1 MRNKE
6 IESLFK
12 KSGVFK
18 WEVARKLGIHE
29 GTFSRWFRDP
39 LTDAQTKAIIAAIEE
54 VKLDRLK
61 AQD

>member
-1 MRNKE
+1 MRNRE

-29 GTFSRWFRDP
+29 GTFSRWFRDT
-39 LTDAQTKAIIAAIEE
+39 LTDAQTKSIIAAIEE
-54 VKLDRLK
+54 VKLDKLK
-61 AQD
+61 EQE